1 MNDLTMMT
9 VSQVSSLIRQ
19 RKVSPL
25 EVVEEAIAVTNRLQG
40 SLNPYIT
47 FLEED
52 ARTQA
57 TKLTRDMPR
66 DLEDRP
72 LYGLPVGLKDL
83 FCTKGILTSGAS
95 ELYADFI
102 PTYDATVT
110 ARLRQAGAVIMGKLN
125 MQELACGAA
134 GDLSY
139 YGPMRNPYDPSM
151 ISGGSSGGSAI
162 AVATGMNYIA
172 MGSDTGGS
180 IRIPASM
187 CGVVGFKPSHGLLS
201 LYGVMPMS
209 GTMDHAGPL
218 TRSVMDAAI
227 TMDALT
233 GFDPLD
239 TSPNSYKGQPTHFA
253 QQLQGVD
260 RLDGFRIGVP
270 ENYFFEKTDISVETL
285 VREAIRAL
293 EDLGAEVIPVAF
305 DFIDDLPQV
314 SFDLMIAEAAWNYR
328 DAITQTPCKI
338 TPSIRDRLALGLDV
352 SAVTYLDALERR
364 RQMLLQ
370 WERILKQVDMVV
382 CPTLPLTA
390 FPIEGDHQIC
400 LRGQQEKAVK
410 MCTHHT
416 RFANVTGI
424 PALTIPVGLAENGL
438 PVGMMLMGTP
448 RDDLGVLKVGYAYE
462 RHFPFRYPRF

>member
-1 MNDLTMMT
+1 MRDLTMMT
-9 VSQVSSLIRQ
+9 ITEVSGLIRQ
-19 RKVSPL
+19 RQVSPL
-25 EVVEEAIAVTNRLQG
+25 EVVEEAIAVTKRLQDT
-40 SLNPYIT
+40 LNPYIT
-47 FLEED
+47 FLEAE

-57 TKLTRDMPR
+57 AKLTENMPR

-83 FCTKGILTSGAS
+83 FYTKGILTSGAC
-95 ELYADFI
+95 ELYADFL
-102 PTYDATVT
+102 PAYDSTVT
-110 ARLRQAGAVIMGKLN
+110 ARLKQAGAVIMGKLN
-125 MQELACGAA
+125 LQELACGAA
-134 GDLSY
+134 GDRSH
-139 YGPMRNPYDPSM
+139 YGPMRNPYDPGM

-162 AVATGMNYIA
+162 AVATGMNYMA

-201 LYGVMPMS
+201 LHGVMPMS

-227 TMDALT
+227 TMDAIT

-239 TSPNSYKGQPTHFA
+239 TSPNSYKGQPTSFA
-253 QQLQGVD
+253 PQLQGVD
-260 RLDGFRIGVP
+260 RLDGVRIGVP
-270 ENYFFEKTDISVETL
+270 ENYFFEKTDVSVENL

-293 EDLGAEVIPVAF
+293 EDLGAKILPVRF

-314 SFDLMIAEAAWNYR
+314 SFDLMIAEAARNYR

-370 WERILKQVDMVV
+370 WEQIMKQVDVVV

-390 FPIEGDHQIC
+390 FPLEGDRQIC
-400 LRGQQEKAVK
+400 LRGQQEDAVK

-438 PVGMMLMGTP
+438 PAGMMLMGAAG
-448 RDDLGVLKVGYAYE
+448 DDLSVLKVGYAYE